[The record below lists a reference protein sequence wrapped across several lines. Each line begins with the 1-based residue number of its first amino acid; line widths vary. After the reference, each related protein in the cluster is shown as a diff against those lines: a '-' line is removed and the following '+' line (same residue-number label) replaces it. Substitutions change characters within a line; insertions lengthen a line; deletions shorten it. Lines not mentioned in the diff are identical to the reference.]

1 MLAAAWLLAAGA
13 PSPAQTVDAGGD
25 SPARFIPAD
34 DLVFYGE
41 FDGLD
46 AHSRGWQK
54 TAAYRLLNETPTGA
68 MLEDLFLQ
76 IYPRR
81 PWRDL
86 SAPEALQLIKHVAKS
101 GVVISENCWSRNGEK
116 KSVNALILRD
126 AFSNKDV
133 RPIFARLLQGL
144 PAPDTKPQA
153 VVKLG
158 HKMISGKLK
167 DGDTF
172 YWWVEETKKADLIIV
187 FGIPE
192 APDYL
197 IDTLDG
203 KKPSALTN
211 PSRVELTKPRDG
223 FERTG
228 CLMIDPEKYGLAAAD
243 HPVVTTFNQINTR
256 RLDFLCG
263 FQGDALATITRFH
276 QKPNPTSDKSIAAL
290 FDKTTIPPIPSGVVG
305 LTVLAL
311 DMKAVPA
318 QIHKIKAISDRYDQF
333 VATLKQ
339 KAKIRLE
346 EDVLGQLGP
355 KITAYIA
362 PSKTPAAAPAVPNAP
377 SLFARMG
384 AGGADA
390 LPKVA
395 ILIDVANP
403 VTFAKTLDELM
414 GFVNR
419 QLKTA
424 FAPPAGPENEGAA
437 APDRPGRGRGPGA
450 PPALE
455 FRVMAGETKSY
466 VLNVPPELSNVV
478 PAGLRPTIRV
488 GPKQVAIAATADGAR
503 QAIEAKGTYTPPSEI
518 SAAFGRVPAKLN
530 WLLVHDPRDSTPP
543 VLAALPAKLQVAI
556 NMITLAAN
564 GGTGT
569 PPPPTTPASPTPLVL
584 QVDPSKLPAV
594 EDIKKLLFPAI
605 YTIDEEGDAIRF
617 TSRTA
622 FPPIPD
628 PLILGQVIRAARQ
641 RANPNAAAGVRAPS
655 RAVTDGFSD
664 VPAPPSSGR
673 PPRSPGGEL
682 GRRPQ

>member
-1 MLAAAWLLAAGA
+1 LRHWLRFSRNPLSTAVLASALLLAVGA

-81 PWRDL
+81 PWKDL

-116 KSVNALILRD
+116 QSVNALILRD

-144 PAPDTKPQA
+144 PAPETKPQA

-158 HKMISGKLK
+158 HKMITGKLK

-211 PSRVELTKPRDG
+211 ASRVELTKPRDG

-228 CLMIDPEKYGLAAAD
+228 CLMVDPEKYALAAAD

-318 QIHKIKAISDRYDQF
+318 QIHKIKALSDRYDQF

-339 KAKIRLE
+339 KSKIRLE

-362 PSKTPAAAPAVPNAP
+362 PSKTPAAAPVVPNAL
-377 SLFARMG
+377 SLMARMG
-384 AGGADA
+384 AGSADA
-390 LPKVA
+390 LPKESGHVWENA
-395 ILIDVANP
+395 RRIDGVRQPP
-403 VTFAKTLDELM
+403 VEDGLH
-414 GFVNR
+414 
-419 QLKTA
+419 
-424 FAPPAGPENEGAA
+424 PAGRTRERGGRCARPARPRARTRSVPSPRVPGHGGGNQVVRLERPAGIGKRHPSRAATDDPRRPEAGGNRRDGGRRAPGDRSQGDVHAA
-437 APDRPGRGRGPGA
+437 ERDQRRLRPGPGQTQLAPGPRPARLDSASPRGA
-450 PPALE
+450 
-455 FRVMAGETKSY
+455 
-466 VLNVPPELSNVV
+466 
-478 PAGLRPTIRV
+478 
-488 GPKQVAIAATADGAR
+488 AR
-503 QAIEAKGTYTPPSEI
+503 QAPG
-518 SAAFGRVPAKLN
+518 GDQ
-530 WLLVHDPRDSTPP
+530 HDHPH
-543 VLAALPAKLQVAI
+543 
-556 NMITLAAN
+556 
-564 GGTGT
+564 
-569 PPPPTTPASPTPLVL
+569 
-584 QVDPSKLPAV
+584 
-594 EDIKKLLFPAI
+594 
-605 YTIDEEGDAIRF
+605 
-617 TSRTA
+617 
-622 FPPIPD
+622 
-628 PLILGQVIRAARQ
+628 RQ
-641 RANPNAAAGVRAPS
+641 RGNRHPSPADHPRFSRSARA
-655 RAVTDGFSD
+655 
-664 VPAPPSSGR
+664 SGG
-673 PPRSPGGEL
+673 PEQTPGG
-682 GRRPQ
+682 GRYQKTPVPGDLHD